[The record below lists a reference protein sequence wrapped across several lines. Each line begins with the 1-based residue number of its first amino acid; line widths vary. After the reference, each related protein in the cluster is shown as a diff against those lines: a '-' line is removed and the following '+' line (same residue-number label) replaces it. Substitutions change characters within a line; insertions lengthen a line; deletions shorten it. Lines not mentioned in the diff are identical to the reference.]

1 MLKSAGRFFI
11 YTMRYNKQ
19 YSAPEELVTILRE
32 RGLIIEEEEVALQ
45 NIRSIGYYRLSAYLH
60 PFLRVPKTEHVFKE
74 RTSFEQAM
82 RIYAFDRGLRLLI
95 FDQIERI
102 EIAVRSAIVN
112 ITSRDTNNPFWMT
125 SPDTYA
131 HNDKFQKTLQL
142 IDKEL
147 QTTREDFIKHFKDT
161 YTDPYPPSWMLAEIL
176 PFGVL

>member
-60 PFLRVPKTEHVFKE
+60 PFLRIPKTEHVFKE
-74 RTSFEQAM
+74 GASFEQAM
-82 RIYAFDRGLRLLI
+82 SIYTFDRHLRLLI

-112 ITSRDTNNPFWMT
+112 ITSRDKRFFT
-125 SPDTYA
+125 SA
-131 HNDKFQKTLQL
+131 AVA
-142 IDKEL
+142 
-147 QTTREDFIKHFKDT
+147 
-161 YTDPYPPSWMLAEIL
+161 PPRFTAKPACFVEIAAF
-176 PFGVL
+176 PT